1 MRALFRVAVGACALV
16 GVVLAGMQA
25 EAACSRASAT
35 GFGLAKE
42 MAMEMAKMNLDAA
55 IAAKGQKASGRTS
68 YKCSGPML
76 MSECTATRR
85 ACS

>member
-1 MRALFRVAVGACALV
+1 MFRVALGACALV
-16 GVVLAGMQA
+16 GVVLACTEA
-25 EAACSRASAT
+25 EAACARASAI

-42 MAMEMAKMNLDAA
+42 MAMAMAKMDLDAA
-55 IAAKGQKASGRTS
+55 IAAKGQKARGRTS

-76 MSECTATRR
+76 MSECMATRR